1 MPQLTGGQA
10 VVAGLRR
17 AGIDTLFGIP
27 GVHNGGLYDAL
38 LDAPDL
44 RLVITR
50 HEQGAA
56 FMADGYARASGRTAC
71 VVTITGPGITNASTG
86 LAEAYGESS
95 PVLHIATALGMRS
108 EPAETGELHELRD
121 QSGLLRALVAHHQ
134 LVESVSDIPHAIHR
148 GLRAMA
154 DDRPGPVSI
163 EIPLD
168 LLTATGDVALP
179 ERLHTPPRTP
189 APEAVDR
196 AAALLADAD
205 APLLFLGSGA
215 MDAGP
220 EAAALAERLHAPV
233 LTAQTGKGAI
243 PESHPLALGCK
254 NRRDESLYE
263 FLRTR
268 DVILVVGCRLGAR
281 MTEDGRMPLAH
292 TVIQIDR
299 DADALARWHPVS
311 VALHA
316 DAATALSELL
326 EALPDQPARD
336 DDGPYAQV
344 DELRRLP
351 QDALDDPR
359 SAAILGALREVLPY
373 DAVLVNDMT
382 LTSYHAA
389 TLFPGDVPR
398 SYMFPIY
405 FGTLGFSL
413 PAAIARANRL
423 PRSARSLAER
433 RWRLPVHVRG
443 VEHRHARVRAGG
455 GGGVQRRVLRRHRRA
470 LSQHL
475 RRPQRGRAAAESG
488 LRGPGSGLWGT
499 RRGRGPPRRAG
510 AGSQLRPW
518 AIRSHVDRI
527 SPRAGFAV
535 TTGGAFGPSRNLVG
549 RGFPPSREWQRA
561 TPASPRA
568 RDAAAAHGRV

>member
-1 MPQLTGGQA
+1 M
-10 VVAGLRR
+10 
-17 AGIDTLFGIP
+17 
-27 GVHNGGLYDAL
+27 HNGGLYDAL

-95 PVLHIATALGMRS
+95 PVLHIATALGVRS

-121 QSGLLRALVAHHQ
+121 QSGLLQALVAHHQ

-168 LLTATGDVALP
+168 LLTATDEVALP
-179 ERLHTPPRTP
+179 DRLHTPPRTP
-189 APEAVDR
+189 SPEAVDR

-243 PESHPLALGCK
+243 PESHQLALGCK

-268 DVILVVGCRLGAR
+268 DLVLVVGCRLGAR
-281 MTEDGRMPLAH
+281 MTEDGRMPLAAS
-292 TVIQIDR
+292 VDPDR
-299 DADALARWHPVS
+299 P
-311 VALHA
+311 
-316 DAATALSELL
+316 
-326 EALPDQPARD
+326 
-336 DDGPYAQV
+336 
-344 DELRRLP
+344 RR
-351 QDALDDPR
+351 
-359 SAAILGALREVLPY
+359 
-373 DAVLVNDMT
+373 
-382 LTSYHAA
+382 
-389 TLFPGDVPR
+389 
-398 SYMFPIY
+398 
-405 FGTLGFSL
+405 
-413 PAAIARANRL
+413 
-423 PRSARSLAER
+423 
-433 RWRLPVHVRG
+433 
-443 VEHRHARVRAGG
+443 
-455 GGGVQRRVLRRHRRA
+455 
-470 LSQHL
+470 
-475 RRPQRGRAAAESG
+475 
-488 LRGPGSGLWGT
+488 
-499 RRGRGPPRRAG
+499 RRAG
-510 AGSQLRPW
+510 ALASGQRGAARRRRRGASASCWKRCPTSRRRTTTVSTPRWTSCAACRRTRWTIRGPRPSW
-518 AIRSHVDRI
+518 ARCGRCCR
-527 SPRAGFAV
+527 PRRCWS
-535 TTGGAFGPSRNLVG
+535 TT
-549 RGFPPSREWQRA
+549 
-561 TPASPRA
+561 
-568 RDAAAAHGRV
+568 

>member
-10 VVAGLRR
+10 VVEGLRR
-17 AGIDTLFGIP
+17 AGISTLFGIP

-95 PVLHIATALGMRS
+95 PVLHIATALGVRS
-108 EPAETGELHELRD
+108 EPADTGELHELRD

-134 LVESVSDIPHAIHR
+134 LVQTVADIPHAIHR
-148 GLRAMA
+148 GLRAMGDA
-154 DDRPGPVSI
+154 RPGPVSI

-168 LLTATGDVALP
+168 LLTATDDVALP
-179 ERLHTPPRTP
+179 EPLQSMPR
-189 APEAVDR
+189 APSPEDVDR

-215 MDAGP
+215 MDAGS

-292 TVIQIDR
+292 SVIQIDR
-299 DADALARWHPVS
+299 DAGALGHAHPVT

-316 DAATALSELL
+316 DAATALTELL
-326 EALPDQPARD
+326 EALPDQPAPD
-336 DDGPYAQV
+336 DDGLEAQV
-344 DELRRLP
+344 DELRHLP

-359 SAAILGALREVLPY
+359 SAAILGALREVLPA

-389 TLFPGDVPR
+389 TLFPVEVPR
-398 SYMFPIY
+398 AYMFPIY

-413 PAAIARANRL
+413 PAAIGAQIACPDRPIVSLSGDGGFLFTSEELNTAMRESVPVVAVVFNDQSYGAIDGHFRNIFGGRSVDVRLHNPDFAALGRAYGADAEAVDRPND
-423 PRSARSLAER
+423 LAQA
-433 RWRLPVHVRG
+433 VT
-443 VEHRHARVRAGG
+443 
-455 GGGVQRRVLRRHRRA
+455 RA
-470 LSQHL
+470 L
-475 RRPQRGRAAAESG
+475 GRSG
-488 LRGPGSGLWGT
+488 PTLIEYRLDP
-499 RRGRGPPRRAG
+499 
-510 AGSQLRPW
+510 
-518 AIRSHVDRI
+518 V
-527 SPRAGFAV
+527 SP
-535 TTGGAFGPSRNLVG
+535 
-549 RGFPPSREWQRA
+549 
-561 TPASPRA
+561 
-568 RDAAAAHGRV
+568 